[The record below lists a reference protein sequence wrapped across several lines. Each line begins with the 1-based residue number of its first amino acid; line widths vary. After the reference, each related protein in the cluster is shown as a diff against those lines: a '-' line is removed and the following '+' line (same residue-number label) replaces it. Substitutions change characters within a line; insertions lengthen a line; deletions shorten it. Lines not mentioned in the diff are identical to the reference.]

1 MIQTVLSAA
10 QFRTAVQRRYK
21 LGNSSEKQT
30 ESLGQGPV
38 LPGSAKQNHS
48 AQYVLNGIS
57 SLTDFVENLKEIM
70 TLEKK

>member
-38 LPGSAKQNHS
+38 LPGSAK
-48 AQYVLNGIS
+48 
-57 SLTDFVENLKEIM
+57 
-70 TLEKK
+70 

>member
-48 AQYVLNGIS
+48 AQCLERYFFSNC
-57 SLTDFVENLKEIM
+57 DFVENLKEIM